1 MTSDDSFDRAFVAVS
16 CLLGR
21 RNTSADCLTAPE
33 PTARKLSE
41 SFARA
46 TREERARLLAREL
59 SPLVSRLE
67 ARRLR

>member
-1 MTSDDSFDRAFVAVS
+1 MTYDDSFDRAFVAVS

-21 RNTSADCLTAPE
+21 RETSADGLTV
-33 PTARKLSE
+33 PTTIARKMSE

-46 TREERARLLAREL
+46 TREDRARLLAREL
-59 SPLVSRLE
+59 SPLVSRLD